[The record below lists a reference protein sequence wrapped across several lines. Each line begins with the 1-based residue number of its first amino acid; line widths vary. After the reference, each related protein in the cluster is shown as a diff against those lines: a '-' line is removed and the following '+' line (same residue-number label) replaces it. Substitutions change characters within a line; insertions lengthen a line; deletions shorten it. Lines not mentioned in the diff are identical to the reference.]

1 MLTTAEIEQ
10 FDRDGYLVFPAL
22 LGEPKRQKYFSALEE
37 LVERAKSLPTDA
49 PPTWT
54 LERDSEGNPLAGVLH
69 KVQGVCVVDFR
80 ALHMAQEPEILS
92 RVESL
97 IGSEIALFGSK
108 FFPKLAAGGTS
119 VHWHQDNF
127 YFNSE
132 SDQIISCGIYL
143 EDSDRSNGCLRVIP
157 GSHKRGIAEHD
168 RPDDADAKGFRT
180 KIDESEAVDVVCP
193 GGTVILFSANLLHG
207 TNDNESDGAAGRSR
221 FSTAWHY
228 LSPNVDLPP
237 YNSGHYADWHVL
249 T

>member
-10 FDRDGYLVFPAL
+10 FDRDGYLVFHAL

-80 ALHMAQEPEILS
+80 ALHMAQEPEIIS

-180 KIDESEAVDVVCP
+180 KIDESEAIDVVCP

>member
-80 ALHMAQEPEILS
+80 ALHMAQEPEIIS

-127 YFNSE
+127 YFDSE

-207 TNDNESDGAAGRSR
+207 TSDNESDGAAGRSR